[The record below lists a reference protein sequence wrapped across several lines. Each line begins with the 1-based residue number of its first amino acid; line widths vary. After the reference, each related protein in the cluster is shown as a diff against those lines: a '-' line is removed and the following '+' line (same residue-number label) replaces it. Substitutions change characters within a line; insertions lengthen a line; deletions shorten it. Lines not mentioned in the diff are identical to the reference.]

1 LPDADQRASDRQPI
15 GDRDVELA
23 LQHFYRLTP
32 AQQLRAFDEE
42 RRFLLAAGET
52 LDRSADELAE
62 RAEALRVMGQAA
74 EHLGLADGTAPNG
87 PQFRQGL
94 IAAWPCAWME
104 RAAGPRGVR
113 PLARAQ
119 HAASQGRDIPAEH
132 DLITVSEMT
141 ASLGH
146 SRAKMDEVKH
156 EPGFPVQVAMLGR
169 AAVYSRADFER
180 WLRGEP
186 LPVRKLNERQ
196 HEYLGSRDLAELLG
210 AYR

>member
-15 GDRDVELA
+15 GDRVVELA

-94 IAAWPCAWME
+94 IALGLAPGWSE
-104 RAAGPRGVR
+104 RRVREAFGRWRARSTPPARGATSR
-113 PLARAQ
+113 PNTTSSRSAR
-119 HAASQGRDIPAEH
+119 
-132 DLITVSEMT
+132 
-141 ASLGH
+141 
-146 SRAKMDEVKH
+146 
-156 EPGFPVQVAMLGR
+156 
-169 AAVYSRADFER
+169 
-180 WLRGEP
+180 
-186 LPVRKLNERQ
+186 
-196 HEYLGSRDLAELLG
+196 
-210 AYR
+210 